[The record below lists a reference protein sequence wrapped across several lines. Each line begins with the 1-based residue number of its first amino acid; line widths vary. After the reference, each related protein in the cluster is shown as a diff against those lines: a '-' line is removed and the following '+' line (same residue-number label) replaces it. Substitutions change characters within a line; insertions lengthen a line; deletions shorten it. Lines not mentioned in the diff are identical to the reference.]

1 MPVRTEIA
9 MGTLVTVEVP
19 ASGREV
25 DHAIE
30 RAFSWFREIE
40 SRCSRFDEQS
50 ELRRVS
56 AHIGVAIRVSPI
68 LYEVVRLARLVA
80 ETTGGAFDPTVG
92 RRMEMRGFDRNY
104 RTGEIAASGEP
115 VDGVTWRDVEL
126 DPGAHTIFLGCPLT
140 LDLGGIAKGFAVDLA
155 ARELAPFRNFAIDAG
170 GDLYLGGCNAQGSPW
185 RIGIPHP
192 RIQGQLIAAV
202 PASNRAVCTSAD
214 YERRRPDGEH
224 HILDPR
230 IGDSPRRVASVTAM
244 APQTVLADALAT
256 AAFVL
261 GPEAG
266 IELFENQNVEGLI
279 VTADMSQF
287 RTRGFSHAA

>member
-1 MPVRTEIA
+1 MR
-9 MGTLVTVEVP
+9 G
-19 ASGREV
+19 GRG
-25 DHAIE
+25 
-30 RAFSWFREIE
+30 R
-40 SRCSRFDEQS
+40 RFLWHEGS
-50 ELRRVS
+50 ELGAVS
-56 AHIGVAIRVSPI
+56 GHIGVAIRVSPI
-68 LYEVVRLARLVA
+68 LYEVVQFARLVA

-126 DPGAHTIFLGCPLT
+126 DPGAHTIPLGRPLT

-170 GDLYLGGCNAQGSPW
+170 GDLYLGGCNALGRPSL
-185 RIGIPHP
+185 IGIPHP
-192 RIQGQLIAAV
+192 RIPGQLIAAV

-244 APQTVLADALAT
+244 APQTALVDAPPDPALP
-256 AAFVL
+256 L
-261 GPEAG
+261 GPHTGIPPFQHHNRAG
-266 IELFENQNVEGLI
+266 PIL
-279 VTADMSQF
+279 TADTCPVPPRPF
-287 RTRGFSHAA
+287 